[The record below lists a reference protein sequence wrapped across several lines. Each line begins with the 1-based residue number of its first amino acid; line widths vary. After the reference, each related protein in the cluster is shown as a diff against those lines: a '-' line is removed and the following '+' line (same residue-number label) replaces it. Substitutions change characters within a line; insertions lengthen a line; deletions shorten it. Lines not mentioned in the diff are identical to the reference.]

1 VVEIWHPP
9 TRDVRVLD
17 RVLFKLK
24 KVKKFL
30 KGWGFNKD
38 GSRKK
43 RKKEITEEL
52 ADLEIMEENAPLNL
66 DQLEKKVGLTS
77 ELLQI

>member
-1 VVEIWHPP
+1 MGLE
-9 TRDVRVLD
+9 
-17 RVLFKLK
+17 
-24 KVKKFL
+24 
-30 KGWGFNKD
+30 
-38 GSRKK
+38 K
-43 RKKEITEEL
+43 REKKEITEEL